1 MKLIVAIVQLDDADP
16 VLAALS
22 AERINATLVEARGG
36 LLREGF
42 AAILI
47 GLDDARVSH
56 ALAIVDRQC
65 QTRRTILPDQFATTL
80 REWPTAEGAT
90 VEVGGATAFIVPVS
104 RFVQF

>member
-22 AERINATLVEARGG
+22 EERINGTLVEARGG
-36 LLREGF
+36 LLRDGF

-47 GLDDARVSH
+47 GLDAERVPH
-56 ALAIVDRQC
+56 ALAILDRHC

-80 REWPTAEGAT
+80 REWPVAEMTT
-90 VEVGGATAFIVPVS
+90 VEIGGATAFILPVS
-104 RFVQF
+104 RFVRF